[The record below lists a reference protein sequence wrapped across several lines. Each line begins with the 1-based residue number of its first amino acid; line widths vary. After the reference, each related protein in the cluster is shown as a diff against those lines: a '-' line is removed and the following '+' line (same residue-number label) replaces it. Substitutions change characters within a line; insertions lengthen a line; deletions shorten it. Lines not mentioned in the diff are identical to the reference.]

1 MDVEIIHMY
10 DGILLSYKKKN
21 TFESVFMR
29 WMSQKPIV
37 QSEVSQKEK
46 EILYIN
52 TCVWNLERWYWWTYL
67 QSSSGGADI
76 ENRLVNTVGEGEG
89 GMTWESGMETCASPF
104 VR

>member
-1 MDVEIIHMY
+1 
-10 DGILLSYKKKN
+10 
-21 TFESVFMR
+21 MR
-29 WMSQKPIV
+29 WMNQKPIL

-76 ENRLVNTVGEGEG
+76 ENRLVNTMGEGEG
-89 GMTWESGMETCASPF
+89 GITWESGMETRAYPF